1 MPAAPRDD
9 AWWTAPPEAIV
20 RDVASSAAGLT
31 NAEAARRLAEFGAN
45 RLADSD
51 RRAPWRVFIA
61 RFRNPL
67 VLVLLA
73 ASVLS
78 GITGDLTGCLIIASM
93 VLLSVTIDTV
103 QEVRAGRVAD
113 RLKGSVA
120 LHERVLRDA
129 TAVDRPLE
137 AIVPGDVVLLAAG
150 DLIPADCLVLDSKD
164 CFVQQSLLSGA
175 SYPV

>member
-1 MPAAPRDD
+1 MPAAPHDD

-120 LHERVLRDA
+120 LHERVLRDG

-150 DLIPADCLVLDSKD
+150 DLIPADCLVLDAKD
-164 CFVQQSLLSGA
+164 CFVHHR
-175 SYPV
+175 